1 MKNISKLAY
10 VYDLDPGRCLG
21 HFTRTNQ
28 LVKEFRRKGVKC
40 YLALEDKHRNFHKKI
55 IRDETPIYFEKTDK
69 SFKLLVAKLKKNE
82 IHAVLIDSYS

>member
-10 VYDLDPGRCLG
+10 VDDLDPGRGLG

-55 IRDETPIYFEKTDK
+55 IRDETPIYFEKTKK
-69 SFKLLVAKLKKNE
+69 SLKFIKCRLKFIKFHE
-82 IHAVLIDSYS
+82 